1 MPSRRLHLFIVL
13 FLAILALFLSLATFL
28 LLFQPIKTLTRLG
41 EGVEEAKKRFV
52 SIAFPLLREER
63 MELRMILNE
72 SHIEKARELGISDL
86 DSEEKVRIACKK
98 GKLVRLTDNRFW
110 RIQELTH
117 SLPYVTPDT
126 YRLLVLI
133 GARFQDALK
142 EQGLPVYRYCISS
155 VLRTKENHKDLQK
168 INRNASPGE
177 SSHEYGTTVD
187 ILFREFE
194 YSASSP
200 LLFRILY
207 GMPKKQEVF
216 HKNAFDA
223 LGMEYAW
230 ALRNVLAKVL
240 IELQR
245 EGKCYVILERRQPVF
260 HITLATRKP

>member
-133 GARFQDALK
+133 GARFQDASLCRSSLSCPLDK
-142 EQGLPVYRYCISS
+142 KRFSAQPHPFRGMFCASLACDARRPPYIVSYAYSCHLGL
-155 VLRTKENHKDLQK
+155 
-168 INRNASPGE
+168 
-177 SSHEYGTTVD
+177 TV
-187 ILFREFE
+187 
-194 YSASSP
+194 A
-200 LLFRILY
+200 
-207 GMPKKQEVF
+207 
-216 HKNAFDA
+216 
-223 LGMEYAW
+223 
-230 ALRNVLAKVL
+230 
-240 IELQR
+240 QR
-245 EGKCYVILERRQPVF
+245 
-260 HITLATRKP
+260 